1 MQLDLAVLQLCND
14 CVVVKVLRGVVELPD
29 KRIPLLVLSGIVEL
43 QLVSKELRL
52 QGRLQRRRER
62 DREGREEGDGGGR
75 WRREMEAGDGGG
87 RWRRERQR
95 RKINIYSCNYVL
107 SSYQTLCVHFTS
119 HEHNTCKVSHV

>member
-75 WRREMEAGDGGG
+75 WRREMEEGETEGKD
-87 RWRRERQR
+87 
-95 RKINIYSCNYVL
+95 
-107 SSYQTLCVHFTS
+107 
-119 HEHNTCKVSHV
+119 